1 MEISEGDLLSLALEG
16 RANISFIVTQIIA
29 IEFGLVAGIY
39 FFLGRAG
46 LLLKLFALVIYS
58 IGYGA
63 LLSLYFWELAALEG
77 VHKALA
83 ALPATMASAAT
94 IAVLG
99 WETGSAGPAQAVA
112 ANAMFAIG
120 WLVVVFLMFVPVGS
134 PPRIRR

>member
-1 MEISEGDLLSLALEG
+1 MAEGELLSLALEG
-16 RANISFIVTQIIA
+16 RSNISFIITQIIA

-77 VHKALA
+77 VHTSLA
-83 ALPATMASAAT
+83 ALPAGAPSAAT
-94 IAVLG
+94 MAILS
-99 WETGSAGPAQAVA
+99 WETGSAGPIQAVA